1 MKYNYKYEYMDEN
14 EQEDKPGKDTNKLIM
29 F

>member
-1 MKYNYKYEYMDEN
+1 MKYNYKYEYMDDN
-14 EQEDKPGKDTNKLIM
+14 EQEDEPGIDTNKLIM